1 MRFKIVMFLRFL
13 KRWLSFAVS
22 LNPLKLDKND
32 FVINLQSPNE
42 TCTVAPVLKQETHDF
57 ADSNLFMPPESFQSV
72 QMRAR

>member
-1 MRFKIVMFLRFL
+1 MAFIRCYFLESIVTY
-13 KRWLSFAVS
+13 
-22 LNPLKLDKND
+22 KND